1 MIPMTASSKRQEL
14 YLGPGQTS
22 MVVRD
27 LTPDEE
33 YQINLFALKDMA
45 RSEPITITQRTEPV
59 KLIKGRR
66 SVGIFKPILMQQ
78 MLVDLD

>member
-27 LTPDEE
+27 LSPDEE
-33 YQINLFALKDMA
+33 YQINLFALKDLA
-45 RSEPITITQRTEPV
+45 RSEPITIMQRTEPV
-59 KLIKGRR
+59 KLTKGQR
-66 SVGIFKPILMQQ
+66 SVVIFKPILTQQ
-78 MLVDLD
+78 MSVHLD

>member
-66 SVGIFKPILMQQ
+66 SVRIFKPILMQQ